1 MNEYKGYSIE
11 SDGTFSMR
19 KIKPIGKGSVPLEL
33 RGSFTNTAF
42 AMQAI
47 DAYKDGTHGKAKQS
61 N

>member
-1 MNEYKGYSIE
+1 MNEYKGFLIE

-19 KIKPIGKGSVPLEL
+19 KIKPIGKGSVPMVL
-33 RGSFTNTAF
+33 RGSYTNTAF

-47 DAYKDGTHGKAKQS
+47 DAYKDGSDGKAKQS